1 MKAII
6 GWQSL
11 NVRAVNARRA
21 FSASTF
27 GVACAAALAVF
38 LLGARAN
45 AAPINYGNFT
55 GATVDYVG
63 VTEDANSAG
72 DAPPLFG
79 SPTVFGDS
87 LDFDPVGF
95 SASAAGAAGVDV
107 TDGNLTFMVVA
118 HAGYA
123 IDNIQLEEAGDT
135 TLAGFGNDGTFT
147 SVTALGVLNINEVDG
162 IGIPTISA
170 PIALTF
176 TPSGGTFGLL
186 SDGGG
191 GPLFNANWS
200 GSWSED
206 VEQLLIDNGVSY
218 TLGATKISVNLDNTL
233 TALSQNGTSALIA
246 KKHFGGLSVTVN
258 IPEPSSL
265 LLAGIVVL
273 SALVYRRE
281 V

>member
-1 MKAII
+1 MRAII
-6 GWQSL
+6 GWQSF
-11 NVRAVNARRA
+11 NVRAANARR
-21 FSASTF
+21 FYNASTF
-27 GVACAAALAVF
+27 GVAFLAVLAVF
-38 LLGARAN
+38 LLGALAD

-55 GATVDYVG
+55 GATVDYVA

-79 SPTVFGDS
+79 PPTVFGDS

-95 SASAAGAAGVDV
+95 SASAAGAGGVDV
-107 TDGNLTFMVVA
+107 TDGNLTFMVTA
-118 HAGYA
+118 HTGYA

-147 SVTALGVLNINEVDG
+147 AVTALGVLNINEVDG
-162 IGIPTISA
+162 IGIATISA

-191 GPLFNANWS
+191 GPIFNSNWS
-200 GSWSED
+200 GSWSQD
-206 VEQLLIDNGVSY
+206 VEQLLIDNGVPY
-218 TLGATKISVNLDNTL
+218 TLGATKISINLDNTL
-233 TALSQNGTSALIA
+233 TALSQNGTSSLIA

-258 IPEPSSL
+258 IPEPTSL
-265 LLAGIVVL
+265 VLAGMVVL
-273 SALVYRRE
+273 SALVCRRE
-281 V
+281 I